1 MRQNACDWISSH
13 KKSSC
18 CFHISFVGF
27 CVMINIFF
35 FTFKLVHHRVNNS
48 FLLFILF
55 FAAIFVVVILD
66 NIDRVYMDYGMSRFN
81 PNMKAPLN
89 TIHKFIQLLSIFISI
104 LKNNSTCNFFIFH
117 SHAREVAIKFFFCME
132 LFCY

>member
-1 MRQNACDWISSH
+1 MTGFRLTRSH
-13 KKSSC
+13 HVA
-18 CFHISFVGF
+18 FIFPLWVFVLWSIYF
-27 CVMINIFF
+27 SLLSNWY
-35 FTFKLVHHRVNNS
+35 VHHRVNNS

-66 NIDRVYMDYGMSRFN
+66 NIDRVYTDYGMSRFN

-89 TIHKFIQLLSIFISI
+89 TIHEFIQLLSIFISI

-117 SHAREVAIKFFFCME
+117 SHAREVAIKFFFFCMK